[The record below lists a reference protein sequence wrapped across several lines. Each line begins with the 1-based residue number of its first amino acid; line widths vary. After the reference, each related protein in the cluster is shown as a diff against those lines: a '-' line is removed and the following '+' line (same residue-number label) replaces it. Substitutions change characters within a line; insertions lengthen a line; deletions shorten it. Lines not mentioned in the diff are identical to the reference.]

1 MYKGLPQSVCML
13 YLQDSSSPSDF
24 FPATNA
30 SVTQYLNSDP
40 DNNSIIRVALEKFHR
55 FSKNLFNYI

>member
-40 DNNSIIRVALEKFHR
+40 DNNSIIRVAH
-55 FSKNLFNYI
+55 